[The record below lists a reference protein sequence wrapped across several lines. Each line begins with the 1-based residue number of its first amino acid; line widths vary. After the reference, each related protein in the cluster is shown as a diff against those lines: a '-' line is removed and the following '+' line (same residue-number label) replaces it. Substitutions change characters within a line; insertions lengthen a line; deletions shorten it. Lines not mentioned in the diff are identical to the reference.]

1 MLWCWFKVYLKLNKS
16 LFFISSPLWN
26 GFKRC
31 QSYRLQPDS
40 CLVSQISPQI
50 TISTTLHLD
59 FFSSLATFS
68 VNAFIQ
74 CAGGTKTS
82 KCCQCLSTFE
92 YAVVAIFW
100 VDFVVW
106 WSHRLIISDSLEYTH
121 MYTQIQMSSQKLPKH
136 TCALS
141 SLKSFS
147 FASHI
152 YSFPSEQAMCKQDLE
167 VYCIL

>member
-1 MLWCWFKVYLKLNKS
+1 MS

-40 CLVSQISPQI
+40 CLVFQISPQNR
-50 TISTTLHLD
+50 ISTTLHLY
-59 FFSSLATFS
+59 FFSSLATFVCECIHS
-68 VNAFIQ
+68 VHWGHKDFHMLSMFI
-74 CAGGTKTS
+74 K
-82 KCCQCLSTFE
+82 FE

-106 WSHRLIISDSLEYTH
+106 WSHRLIISVSLEYTYIH
-121 MYTQIQMSSQKLPKH
+121 TNINVRPKASKAH
-136 TCALS
+136 VCFEQFKKFFLRLTHLF
-141 SLKSFS
+141 FS
-147 FASHI
+147 VWAST
-152 YSFPSEQAMCKQDLE
+152 MCKQDLE

>member
-50 TISTTLHLD
+50 TISTTLHLY
-59 FFSSLATFS
+59 FFSSQHLS

-74 CAGGTKTS
+74 CAGCTKTS
-82 KCCQCLSTFE
+82 LYAKCCQCLSTFE
-92 YAVVAIFW
+92 YSVVAIFW

-106 WSHRLIISDSLEYTH
+106 WFHCLIISVSLEYTYIH
-121 MYTQIQMSSQKLPKH
+121 TNINVRPKASKAH
-136 TCALS
+136 VCFEQFKKFFLRLTHLF
-141 SLKSFS
+141 FS
-147 FASHI
+147 FWASN
-152 YSFPSEQAMCKQDLE
+152 
-167 VYCIL
+167 V

>member
-1 MLWCWFKVYLKLNKS
+1 MS

-50 TISTTLHLD
+50 TISTTLHLY

-92 YAVVAIFW
+92 YAVVAIF
-100 VDFVVW
+100 
-106 WSHRLIISDSLEYTH
+106 
-121 MYTQIQMSSQKLPKH
+121 
-136 TCALS
+136 
-141 SLKSFS
+141 
-147 FASHI
+147 
-152 YSFPSEQAMCKQDLE
+152 
-167 VYCIL
+167 